1 MLVVQFINTCVSL
14 ITTVCF
20 LVAIWHSECGVD
32 VACTT
37 AWLSCITALPLKYIF
52 FKAKII
58 GLRFSQEQF
67 YEQQQNESGKYVRV
81 VINKKGR
88 KYWITDYRQLG
99 LASQTCRRSPSKDTP
114 SHFHLSANHQ
124 LQFNFLRTLQL
135 L

>member
-1 MLVVQFINTCVSL
+1 MLVVQFINRSVSL

-20 LVAIWHSECGVD
+20 LVAYGTLNVAWMLPVYCL
-32 VACTT
+32 VAC
-37 AWLSCITALPLKYIF
+37 LPYRFAIEKYF

-67 YEQQQNESGKYVRV
+67 YEQQQNESGKFVRV

-99 LASQTCRRSPSKDTP
+99 LASQTCRRCP
-114 SHFHLSANHQ
+114 
-124 LQFNFLRTLQL
+124 
-135 L
+135 